1 MAAFERRK
9 EGPMP
14 RRLLSVLVA
23 GVVLA
28 ACGSSGPTASPAAT
42 VAPTVAPTP
51 TAAPSPA
58 TTAAATAQA
67 SGPFA
72 GQAYSLDLPDGWT
85 TFDLKNP
92 SGIAALDAFVAA
104 NPEMA
109 GAIEAFKS
117 LPNVTMAVNILLGNV
132 VVSLSLP
139 TGGVPLDTLAATFTT
154 QFAAVPGIKEA
165 PVAQNLTLPVGPAVH
180 WLITIEAN
188 DPSGGG
194 VSSVSESIYLVANET
209 TAVLV
214 EFVDSAGTGIPQESQ
229 IIQSLRFTP

>member
-1 MAAFERRK
+1 M
-9 EGPMP
+9 EGTMP
-14 RRLLSVLVA
+14 RWLLSMLVA
-23 GVVLA
+23 AVVVA
-28 ACGSSGPTASPAAT
+28 ACGSSTQSPTPVVTAAPTAAPTASPA
-42 VAPTVAPTP
+42 P
-51 TAAPSPA
+51 TAAPS
-58 TTAAATAQA
+58 AAATVVP

-72 GQAYSLDLPDGWT
+72 GQAYALDLPDGWT
-85 TFDLKNP
+85 TFDLKDP
-92 SGIAALDAFVAA
+92 SGVAALDAFVAA

-117 LPNVTMAVNILLGNV
+117 LPNVRMAVNVALGNV

-139 TGGVPLDTLAATFTT
+139 TGGVPLETLAATFTT

-165 PVAQNLTLPVGPAVH
+165 PVAENVTLPVGPAVH
-180 WLITIEAN
+180 WAISIEAN

-194 VSSVSESIYLVANET
+194 VSTVAESIYLTANPT

-214 EFVDSAGTGIPQESQ
+214 EFVDSAGTGIPQEQQ